1 MPQRASVWPLY
12 TTLGFALTA
21 CRWILR
27 LTARLGQLFNSLRIL
42 LSCGAPPLR
51 RRNGV
56 GIWPAAAAPVGPPI
70 GVAIILPSA
79 LGHINIGGGS
89 DNGPTAATAAPL
101 VTSASPAVTPV
112 IAPILTPAFAPIIIA
127 IARTAV
133 GSVTPATRTRWPV
146 VVVTTLAFLVAPATP
161 IPASVLAIPIMPP
174 FAPIAP
180 VLLAHRIAAAHVV
193 EQKDTAAGIV
203 IVAKP
208 ATGKADFAEGVPII
222 TLVIGVVTAGG
233 VAAIF
238 VVIVAVAGVA
248 QADIIDASRQ
258 APARHEEQGRRQK

>member
-1 MPQRASVWPLY
+1 
-12 TTLGFALTA
+12 
-21 CRWILR
+21 
-27 LTARLGQLFNSLRIL
+27 
-42 LSCGAPPLR
+42 
-51 RRNGV
+51 
-56 GIWPAAAAPVGPPI
+56 
-70 GVAIILPSA
+70 
-79 LGHINIGGGS
+79 
-89 DNGPTAATAAPL
+89 L
-101 VTSASPAVTPV
+101 VTSASPAVAPV
-112 IAPILTPAFAPIIIA
+112 IAPILTPAFASVIIA
-127 IARTAV
+127 IARAAV

-161 IPASVLAIPIMPP
+161 IPAPVLAIPIMPP

-180 VLLAHRIAAAHVV
+180 ILLAHRIAAAHLV
-193 EQKDTAAGIV
+193 EQKDTVAGII

-238 VVIVAVAGVA
+238 VVIIAVAGVA
-248 QADIIDASRQ
+248 QADIVDASRQ